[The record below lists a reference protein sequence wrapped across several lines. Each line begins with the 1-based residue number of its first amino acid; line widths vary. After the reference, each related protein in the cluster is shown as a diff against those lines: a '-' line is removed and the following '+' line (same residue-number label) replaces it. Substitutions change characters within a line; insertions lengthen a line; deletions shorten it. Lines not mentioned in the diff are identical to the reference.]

1 MYFLL
6 HLQFTCLL
14 SDSARKLR
22 DTPVFQCLQQ
32 LISLPDATIAN
43 AMDLPPK
50 DIERMT
56 FSLAAALSAKLY
68 VMSRSRQP
76 KSPGRPMVIQD
87 KVKSSS
93 GARRVSQ
100 HSVAS
105 QGSMQPGVMGTGTS
119 SARYSSK
126 SDSTQLYKR
135 IFQKLGTDKID
146 LLVCALSPWLGT
158 PYKRDHSDWSLV
170 NVSMSVAVIETS
182 LAMKVPGSPAC
193 PIVQLR
199 KLVITGMGSIDKVF
213 HQSVASSRVQLQC
226 QLFMQLNGVFVHVS
240 AASEKLLAIMIM
252 QAIQLPR
259 PELSPAHTNPLK
271 LDSKAEV
278 NTTQYSDFG
287 YSVVQCF
294 EEMTLRFEQDDV
306 HSNVNDVHHSKP
318 ASPYCSQHISEAP
331 SDAIPL
337 LPEPVVH
344 FMSPSVSSRD
354 ERSVTSP
361 CTVEGSL
368 TDFRKPS
375 FSAISASIQ
384 MDIAELHMLVE
395 LETLQSKLDLTQIT
409 ALCTLSTSQRG
420 QEKLSSMFGEN
431 YSRVHSCSKVGSM
444 VDRYS

>member
-1 MYFLL
+1 MALQFCTYFLL

-14 SDSARKLR
+14 SESAKRLR

-32 LISLPDATIAN
+32 LVSLPDATIADAVN
-43 AMDLPPK
+43 LPPK
-50 DIERMT
+50 DIERMI

-68 VMSRSRQP
+68 VMSRGRQP
-76 KSPGRPMVIQD
+76 KSPGRPMVVQD
-87 KVKSSS
+87 KVKPAS
-93 GARRVSQ
+93 GTRRVSQ

-105 QGSMQPGVMGTGTS
+105 QGSMQPGVMDRMGTA
-119 SARYSSK
+119 SARYNSK
-126 SDSTQLYKR
+126 SDSTQLYRR
-135 IFQKLGTDKID
+135 IFQKLGTVKID

-158 PYKRDHSDWSLV
+158 PYKRDHSKRSLV

-182 LAMKVPGSPAC
+182 LAMKVPGSPVC

-199 KLVITGMGSIDKVF
+199 KLVITGMGSIDKVL
-213 HQSVASSRVQLQC
+213 HPSVAYSRVQLQC
-226 QLFMQLNGVFVHVS
+226 QLFVQLNGVFVHVS

-252 QAIQLPR
+252 QSIQLPQ
-259 PELSPAHTNPLK
+259 PELSQAHTNPPK
-271 LDSKAEV
+271 LDSEAEV

-287 YSVVQCF
+287 YSVVHCF
-294 EEMTLRFEQDDV
+294 EEITLRFEQDDV
-306 HSNVNDVHHSKP
+306 HSNVNDVHQSKP
-318 ASPYCSQHISEAP
+318 ASLYCSQHISEAP

-361 CTVEGSL
+361 SFTVEGSL

-420 QEKLSSMFGEN
+420 QEKLSSTFGEN
-431 YSRVHSCSKVGSM
+431 YSLVHSCS
-444 VDRYS
+444 